1 MIRVYGRKTS
11 SNVQPVMWICAEL
24 GLEVERLDIGGVFG
38 GTDTE
43 DYLAMNP
50 MGRIPVLRDGDLT
63 MFESQAILRY
73 LASEYGRDA
82 LWPGSARA
90 RALHDQWMEWA
101 KLNVSAEFNY
111 KIFWQLVRT
120 SPADRD
126 AAMIRAGIEAVHR
139 LMPMADAQIARHGW
153 LAGETISLADFTFGV
168 QLYRYYSIDFERP
181 KTPNLDAYYQRL
193 QDREPYRT
201 HAMICFESLRAPGA

>member
-24 GLEVERLDIGGVFG
+24 GLEVERFDVGGAFG
-38 GTDTE
+38 GTDT
-43 DYLAMNP
+43 DAFRAMNP
-50 MGRIPVLRDGDLT
+50 MGKVPVMQDGDLT

-82 LWPGSARA
+82 LWPGTARA
-90 RALHDQWMEWA
+90 RAHHDLWMEWA
-101 KLNVSAEFNY
+101 KQNVSAQFNY
-111 KIFWQLVRT
+111 KVFWQLVRT
-120 SPADRD
+120 PATDRD
-126 AAMIRAGIEAVHR
+126 PAMMTAGIEAINT

-168 QLYRYYSIDFERP
+168 QLYRYYTVDFERP
-181 KTPNLDAYYQRL
+181 DTPNIDAYYARL
-193 QDREPYRT
+193 QEREPYRT
-201 HAMICFESLRAPGA
+201 HAMVSYESLRAPGA